1 MTARTQSFF
10 CHTAAEIPPDST
22 KNVILIQ
29 SEIDDYI
36 FIDLI
41 DVCPILR
48 RSFSHDCMPL

>member
-1 MTARTQSFF
+1 MTAQSQSLF

-29 SEIDDYI
+29 SEIDDYN

-41 DVCPILR
+41 DVCPTLR
-48 RSFSHDCMPL
+48 HIV